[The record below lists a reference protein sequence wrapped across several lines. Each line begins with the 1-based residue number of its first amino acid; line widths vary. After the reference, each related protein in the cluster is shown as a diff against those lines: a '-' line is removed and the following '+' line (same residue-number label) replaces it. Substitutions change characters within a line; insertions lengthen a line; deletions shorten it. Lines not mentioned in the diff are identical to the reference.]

1 VLWQAEVGLYAIS
14 PGMVDLEREKGELPG
29 LADFHAV
36 HEHTRAVP
44 NELGL
49 RERHKIDKLD
59 RITNATQELFGR
71 LGYDGTT
78 LREIA
83 DKSGIALGTLG
94 LYATDK
100 RDLILLLFNRNI
112 PLLMRAGWAKV
123 SPSNTLEANMLAF
136 FEPFYRAYAKDLTLY
151 RIILNHGQ
159 LANQSAGNRTQEFVR
174 IRVALLASL
183 VEIIMQARAK
193 GECSADGDA
202 QLHARSFYNLYFA
215 AVRWWIYTPEP
226 KVKAGLAELKALF
239 ALHIRGLKQ

>member
-1 VLWQAEVGLYAIS
+1 
-14 PGMVDLEREKGELPG
+14 MDLERHKGD
-29 LADFHAV
+29 LAGKDDLYAV
-36 HEHTRAVP
+36 RERARSAS
-44 NELGL
+44 EDLGL

-83 DKSGIALGTLG
+83 DKAGIALGTLS
-94 LYATDK
+94 LYAKDK
-100 RDLILLLFNRNI
+100 RDLILLLFNKNI
-112 PLLMRAGWAKV
+112 PVLITAGRAKI
-123 SPSNTLEANMLAF
+123 SPDKSLEDNMLAF

-159 LANQSAGNRTQEFVR
+159 LADLAAGIHTQQFVR

-183 VEIIMQARAK
+183 VEIIMQGRAN
-193 GECSADGDA
+193 GECSEQGDA
-202 QLHARSFYNLYFA
+202 ELQARAFYLMYFA
-215 AVRWWIYTPEP
+215 AVRWWIYKSDP

-239 ALHIRGLKQ
+239 ALQVRGLRP